1 MVNFQNQKVNST
13 TDELLE
19 CFDLQ
24 GNPIER
30 KSRQEIHTKPY
41 IIWHGVSNIWVLN
54 NLGSTL
60 CSKRAE
66 TVSGNP
72 GKWQTYFGGHAKAG
86 SD

>member
-1 MVNFQNQKVNST
+1 MVNLQNQKVNST

-41 IIWHGVSNIWVLN
+41 VLSV
-54 NLGSTL
+54 LKLETL
-60 CSKRAE
+60 
-66 TVSGNP
+66 
-72 GKWQTYFGGHAKAG
+72 
-86 SD
+86 